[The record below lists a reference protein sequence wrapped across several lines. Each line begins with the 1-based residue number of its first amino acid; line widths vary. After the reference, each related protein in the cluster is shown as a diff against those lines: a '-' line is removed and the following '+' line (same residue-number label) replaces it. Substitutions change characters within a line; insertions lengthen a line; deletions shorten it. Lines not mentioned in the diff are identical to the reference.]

1 MKNDDIS
8 KEKLAAFFPDTT
20 VSDTFDPAPAKS
32 IQAEDLY
39 QKKNTNTGT
48 TPTKLKIIC

>member
-20 VSDTFDPAPAKS
+20 VSDTS
-32 IQAEDLY
+32 QAYLR
-39 QKKNTNTGT
+39 
-48 TPTKLKIIC
+48 LRLLH